1 MTRITAQFFIEAES
15 CLVANSGAPHQFQ
28 DRRLEFYNM
37 SRGYPDCIVLF
48 LVVSCIGGCLST
60 NEHEVVVYCAL
71 DKEFSD
77 PILSEFE
84 QHSGITVLPKFDQ
97 ESNKTV
103 GLANEILQLG
113 DRQRC
118 DVFWNNEILHTLRLK
133 RAGLLDAYLS
143 PLAKDYPP
151 SFVSRDHD
159 WFGFAAR
166 ARVLLVNTELLPQAD
181 LRPDSIRDLA
191 DEQWKGNCCLA
202 KPFFGTTAT
211 HAAVL
216 YSLWGEDKATAF
228 FEAVAENAN
237 VESGNKQVA
246 IAVSR
251 GQYAF
256 GLTDTDDAIIEV
268 EQGNPVAIVFP
279 DQDESQIGSL
289 FIPNTLCITRGPNR
303 ENARRLVDY
312 LLQQSVEEQLARGP
326 SAQIP
331 LNRNT
336 PTKSRVAPEQVKVM
350 QVDFEAAAEAWDKA
364 RDTLKTIF
372 PL

>member
-1 MTRITAQFFIEAES
+1 MA
-15 CLVANSGAPHQFQ
+15 G
-28 DRRLEFYNM
+28 
-37 SRGYPDCIVLF
+37 CIPP
-48 LVVSCIGGCLST
+48 
-60 NEHEVVVYCAL
+60 NEREVVVYCAL

-77 PILSEFE
+77 PILKQFE
-84 QHSGITVLPKFDQ
+84 QVSGISVLPKFDQ

-103 GLANEILQLG
+103 GLANEILQMG
-113 DRQRC
+113 DSQRC

-133 RAGLLDAYLS
+133 RAGLLEAYAS
-143 PLAKDYPP
+143 PQARHYPR
-151 SFVSRDHD
+151 SFVSKDSD

-166 ARVLLVNTELLPQAD
+166 ARVLLVNTDLLPDVAS
-181 LRPDSIRDLA
+181 RPNSILDLA
-191 DEQWKGNCCLA
+191 NGQWKGKCCLA

-216 YSLWGEDKATAF
+216 YSRLGDEKADAF
-228 FEAVAENAN
+228 FRDVANNAGI
-237 VESGNKQVA
+237 ESGNKQVA

-268 EQGNPVAIVFP
+268 EQGHPVVIVFP
-279 DQDESQIGSL
+279 DQGHSQTGTL
-289 FIPNTLCITRGPNR
+289 FIPNTLCITKGPNR
-303 ENARRLVDY
+303 RHARQLVDF

-331 LNRNT
+331 LNQDSHLH
-336 PTKSRVAPEQVKVM
+336 SRVEPERLKVM
-350 QVDFEAAAEAWDKA
+350 QVDFEAAAAAWEDAKEKLQ
-364 RDTLKTIF
+364 DIF